1 MGLVDF
7 ETMQDMFDMPVDMQG
22 SYGLYDGREF
32 SESSESYDVNAT
44 ISTDLVQM
52 LGTVGTYPV
61 YPYDTFI
68 GRAGITGITGRTMQ
82 PDALFVVLDSLVH
95 WTAYFIACASV
106 TISLLICMA
115 VIMLSCVCLFELVAQ
130 GFDSAVCYA
139 RQRRDKTVTDR
150 SGNRGDKNF

>member
-1 MGLVDF
+1 
-7 ETMQDMFDMPVDMQG
+7 MPVDMQG
-22 SYGLYDGREF
+22 SYCLYDGR
-32 SESSESYDVNAT
+32 ESSESYDVNAT

-68 GRAGITGITGRTMQ
+68 GRAGITGMLGITGRTMQ

-130 GFDSAVCYA
+130 GFDASLCYC
-139 RQRRDKTVTDR
+139 RQLRRKLEVQE
-150 SGNRGDKNF
+150 NKNF

>member
-1 MGLVDF
+1 
-7 ETMQDMFDMPVDMQG
+7 
-22 SYGLYDGREF
+22 
-32 SESSESYDVNAT
+32 
-44 ISTDLVQM
+44 M

-130 GFDSAVCYA
+130 GFDSA
-139 RQRRDKTVTDR
+139 DR
-150 SGNRGDKNF
+150 KSVV